1 MLSPQCAGGEAA
13 IVIGF
18 AVEEE
23 AADSAVAKTTAKRL
37 TRDQKA
43 IDNPISSLTK
53 NQQRTVNARRS
64 VL

>member
-23 AADSAVAKTTAKRL
+23 AADSAVAKTTA
-37 TRDQKA
+37 
-43 IDNPISSLTK
+43 
-53 NQQRTVNARRS
+53 QREKSQALDTGSKSDR
-64 VL
+64 